1 MPQWHIDY
9 FELKLLQKQPGQ
21 EGHFDPPVS
30 LKAGNK
36 ISHVK
41 GAPPALEGKVLTTRP
56 PGESLDNTVYI
67 LHLLKYLIFKC

>member
-1 MPQWHIDY
+1 MPQNMPQWHIDY

-41 GAPPALEGKVLTTRP
+41 GAPPASMGRRTPISPEVGK
-56 PGESLDNTVYI
+56 
-67 LHLLKYLIFKC
+67 